1 MKNSAE
7 FKLGSTLDNLQNDLI
22 SLRAAYYEDEDKPIS
37 CDSNCPAL
45 TKDSVGHFIFT
56 NFADNTVKGI
66 DYLRNISN
74 EIKIGNSNSIAEQN
88 EAIKRLQ
95 NDVAETS
102 NALEALTNFSD
113 ELKKI
118 GSMGAHWE
126 DREKSANFAFL
137 GFILG
142 TIAISLSII
151 TLISPKLSNL
161 ETIANFIENL
171 SKVDTAANLSKL
183 GAIVNWTSLIPNI
196 LPTLLFI
203 WLLRILIQQAYKY
216 RDISI
221 DAAERKT
228 MVKTYLSLV
237 ADKNNAL
244 SPEERDLILK
254 PLFTLSSHPRS
265 YDDGAPIQIIEKIV
279 ERVKK

>member
-1 MKNSAE
+1 MEQENSHSAE
-7 FKLGSTLDNLQNDLI
+7 YSHEIIIKNLRDNII
-22 SLRAAYYEDEDKPIS
+22 SLNQAYLGDEDEPLT
-37 CDSNCPAL
+37 CGSNCPAL
-45 TKDSVGHFIFT
+45 AKDSVGNYILQ
-56 NFADNTVKGI
+56 NLLGNTVSGLI
-66 DYLRNISN
+66 NLGRMSN
-74 EIKIGNSNSIAEQN
+74 EIKTKHRNSLAEQN
-88 EAIKRLQ
+88 EAIKSLQ

-102 NALEALTNFSD
+102 NALESLTNFSD

-151 TLISPKLSNL
+151 TLISPNLSNVDTIAKLSN
-161 ETIANFIENL
+161 
-171 SKVDTAANLSKL
+171 VD
-183 GAIVNWTSLIPNI
+183 IISLIPYA